1 MCPCGAQEIVTGLPL
16 PKQCKPRAEQ
26 CSKHACWLWS
36 CGGILFDELFKDTWL
51 VVIPLVWCTPY
62 IRLSWMLASN
72 DAGGLSILGSTVLV
86 SSMYW
91 FCKFTRRLWRLW
103 NCRRLSSV
111 LLTEALFAWGREKL
125 VKTQR
130 SASQGFSNMHCALKA
145 CFERYGRTVRIET
158 SIFGTGREMP
168 ETQNDALCSEHIVN
182 ACMVSAGIIER
193 KLKRTKVRL
202 FTVPCCSII
211 LFSSE
216 GVKKKCIWSSS

>member
-1 MCPCGAQEIVTGLPL
+1 VEAFYLTSYSKIPGL
-16 PKQCKPRAEQ
+16 
-26 CSKHACWLWS
+26 SWS
-36 CGGILFDELFKDTWL
+36 HLFDVHPIL
-51 VVIPLVWCTPY
+51 
-62 IRLSWMLASN
+62 WMLASN

-158 SIFGTGREMP
+158 SIFSTERDMP

-182 ACMVSAGIIER
+182 ACR
-193 KLKRTKVRL
+193 CD
-202 FTVPCCSII
+202 PCRRANQNKFGQAQFQIQTC
-211 LFSSE
+211 
-216 GVKKKCIWSSS
+216 VKTYKTHDKICEHM